1 MKQIVYLNN
10 SFIDS
15 ETACISPNDRGFL
28 FSDGVYEVVRCYN
41 GHRFELERHLD
52 RLQYGLR
59 ELRIS
64 DIDRQHLSDVSSELL
79 RVNNIEQGE
88 ALIYLQVTR
97 GAAKRTHYFPPA
109 DTPQTVFA
117 SASRFRHPVG
127 ERENGVRVILVPD
140 TRWARCDI
148 KSIALLPNVLARQQA
163 VENEAA
169 EALFVRDGFVMEG
182 SHCNFCAVFD
192 GAIITPP
199 ATNYI
204 LAGITRQVVIELC
217 KKMNITCHEQPIQ
230 LTNLNKADEIMIVGT
245 TVEITPVTKVDEW
258 TVGNG
263 KPGPITRNIQ
273 QAFKEMTSRR

>member
-10 SFIDS
+10 SFVDF
-15 ETACISPNDRGFL
+15 EAARISPNDRGFL

-59 ELRIS
+59 ELRMPEIN
-64 DIDRQHLSDVSSELL
+64 RQQLIEVSEELL
-79 RVNNIEQGE
+79 RVNELQQGE

-97 GAAKRTHYFPPA
+97 GAARRTHYFPPA
-109 DTPQTVFA
+109 ETPQTIYMVV
-117 SASRFRHPVG
+117 SRFNHPAG
-127 ERENGVRVILVPD
+127 ERENGVRVILVPE
-140 TRWARCDI
+140 TRWSRCDI

-163 VENEAA
+163 VEKEAA
-169 EALFVRDGFVMEG
+169 EALFARDGFVMEG

-192 GAIITPP
+192 GAVVTPP

-204 LAGITRQVVIELC
+204 LSGITRQVVIELC
-217 KKMNITCHEQPIQ
+217 KKLNITCHERPID
-230 LTNLNKADEIMIVGT
+230 LTNLNKADELMIVGT
-245 TVEITPVTKVDEW
+245 TVEITPVIKVDEW

-263 KPGPITRNIQ
+263 KPGPITRKIQ
-273 QAFKEMTSRR
+273 QVFKEMISQR

>member
-10 SFIDS
+10 SFIDF

-41 GHRFELERHLD
+41 GYRFELERHLD

-59 ELRIS
+59 ELRMPEIN
-64 DIDRQHLSDVSSELL
+64 RQHLIDVSEELL
-79 RVNNIEQGE
+79 RVNELQQGE

-97 GAAKRTHYFPPA
+97 GAAKRTHYFPQVN
-109 DTPQTVFA
+109 TPQTVFA
-117 SASRFRHPVG
+117 SASRFNHPVG
-127 ERENGVRVILVPD
+127 ERENGAQVILVPE

-163 VENEAA
+163 VENDAA

-192 GAIITPP
+192 GTVVTPP

-204 LAGITRQVVIELC
+204 LSGITRQVVIELC
-217 KKMNITCHEQPIQ
+217 KKMNITGHEQPIQ

-258 TVGNG
+258 TVGTG
-263 KPGPITRNIQ
+263 MPGPITKKIQ
-273 QAFKEMTSRR
+273 QAFKEVISRR